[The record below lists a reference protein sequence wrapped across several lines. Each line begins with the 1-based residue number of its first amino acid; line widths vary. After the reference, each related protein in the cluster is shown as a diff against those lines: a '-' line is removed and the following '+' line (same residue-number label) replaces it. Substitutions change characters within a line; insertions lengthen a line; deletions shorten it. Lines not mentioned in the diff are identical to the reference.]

1 MQVPTVEVKKILYAT
16 DLSKTAVHAYAY
28 AASLA
33 GLYCAGI
40 TILHVLTEF
49 PGESFVTNMIDSA
62 TWKEIKRRHFDDAR
76 EQLIGRQREGVAIK
90 EALRAFSEEVK
101 NACSDRAV
109 TPDEILIKAG
119 TPAELIVETAHEKNC
134 DLIVVGTHG
143 HGAITD
149 ALIGSTAK
157 LVVRRSTIPVL
168 VVRLP
173 KG

>member
-1 MQVPTVEVKKILYAT
+1 MQIPTVEVNKILYAT

-49 PGESFVTNMIDSA
+49 PGENFVTNMIDSA
-62 TWKEIKRRHFDDAR
+62 TWKEIKLRNFDDAR
-76 EQLIGRQREGVAIK
+76 DQLIGKRREGVAIK
-90 EALRAFSEEVK
+90 EALRTFSEEVK
-101 NACSDRAV
+101 NACSGQAV
-109 TPDEILIKAG
+109 AADEILIKAG
-119 TPAELIVETAHEKNC
+119 TPAELIVETANEKNC
-134 DLIVVGTHG
+134 DLIVMGTHG

-173 KG
+173 KE